1 VQTHDFN
8 VTENKPVPSEF
19 QLGYKFLQMFGTN
32 GPIVD
37 TPEILRHPYEGIPQR
52 NRLFMS
58 VFSRDVDS
66 VKLYY
71 RGINNLENEFLL
83 SPLINHLY
91 YQYWSIQDGLILS
104 IPVKKP
110 AKKAANGKDLVH
122 AMQLVFNEYVT
133 SKKHITA
140 ANSTTNS
147 IKEDSFLL
155 YNNDGVSKE
164 GLTLPDGRTTFLRDI
179 HDFIV
184 NQGKYKNNP
193 QDINI
198 RYKYARYFLILIAD
212 QLKAGLLENK
222 LPVNASIPSVVE
234 VISAPVTNI
243 FEMFLNKSNSFY
255 NQFTLPELYKM
266 IGFIGLF
273 LYYHLKLGQSFQ
285 NDTVILYN
293 LNEKKPKNTDSNNS
307 KRRQRQKLS
316 AELYR
321 LGYYGMKANIQSK
334 LLIGAMQIENYLLH
348 YFNVKEEFMPN
359 KEFDKINQRLLNFA
373 PVLCKAS

>member
-1 VQTHDFN
+1 MQTHNFN
-8 VTENKPVPSEF
+8 VTENKLVPSEF

-37 TPEILRHPYEGIPQR
+37 APEILRHPYEGIPQR

-58 VFSRDVDS
+58 VISRDVDS
-66 VKLYY
+66 VKIFY

-83 SPLINHLY
+83 SSLINHLY

-122 AMQLVFNEYVT
+122 AMQLVYNEYVT

-140 ANSTTNS
+140 SNSTTNS
-147 IKEDSFLL
+147 IKDDSFLL

-164 GLTLPDGRTTFLRDI
+164 GLTLEYGRTTFLKDI

-212 QLKAGLLENK
+212 QLKAELLNDK
-222 LPVNASIPSVVE
+222 LPEEVAIPLIVE
-234 VISAPVTNI
+234 EIATPVTNI

-266 IGFIGLF
+266 IGFVGLF

-285 NDTVILYN
+285 NDNVRLYSPGDKQ
-293 LNEKKPKNTDSNNS
+293 LNNTESKNSIR
-307 KRRQRQKLS
+307 KQRQKLS
-316 AELYR
+316 AELHR
-321 LGYYGMKANIQSK
+321 LGYYGMKPKIQSK

-348 YFNVKEEFMPN
+348 YFQVQEQFKPN
-359 KEFDKINQRLLNFA
+359 KEFDKINQRLLDFA
-373 PVLCKAS
+373 PDLCKAS